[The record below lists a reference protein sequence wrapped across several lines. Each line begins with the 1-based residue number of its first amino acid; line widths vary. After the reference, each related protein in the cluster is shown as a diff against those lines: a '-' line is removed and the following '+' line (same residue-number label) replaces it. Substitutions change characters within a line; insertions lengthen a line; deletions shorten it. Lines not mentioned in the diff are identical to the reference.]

1 MNTMNKN
8 KNKDGNVHSQAKTRH
23 KTYDPT
29 TRLPRASLLVKAGE
43 EAPGSMGESAEAG
56 LTSRLPV
63 VNTTPPGFW
72 FSQSPLNA
80 QFLALLPFAPHSLT
94 PTNTSSQHAPLY
106 LQSVLHL

>member
-43 EAPGSMGESAEAG
+43 EAPGSMGELAEAG